1 MRNYELYFEFFGRN
15 MRTTILA
22 ESEEDAKQKLI
33 SRLSIHK
40 VVKKP
45 HDLFNVT
52 MDGLDEIERAL
63 DQKKKQ
69 S

>member
-40 VVKKP
+40 VVTKP
-45 HDLFNVT
+45 YDLFNVT
-52 MDGLDEIERAL
+52 MEGLEAIERAL
-63 DQKKKQ
+63 DQKKQ